1 MDALKL
7 DGLVAAAMTPMTESG
22 EVNFDLIPGIVDHY
36 LREGIVGAYILG
48 STGEGMSLTDE
59 ERIAVAE
66 AFMKAIDGRIK
77 TILQVGHSS
86 LQTSAVLAAH
96 GEKLG
101 VDAISATPPGYFK
114 PSDEQGLVEG
124 LSIMTEAA
132 PNTPFYYYHIP
143 FLSGVTLDPMRL
155 TEIALDR
162 LPTFVGIKYSDGAT
176 LHNLPLLQKI
186 DGRLEFMSGSDE
198 AYLQCI
204 AQGYKAAIGSTY
216 GFAAPIYQ
224 EVVRAFEAGR
234 FDEARMWQG
243 RALEMIH
250 HLFRC
255 CGRGGLKEMMK
266 LVDLDCGPV
275 RRPLDPVTPEQS
287 ADLERTME
295 RIGWFEWIGS
305 KRVVVA

>member
-1 MDALKL
+1 MKALRL
-7 DGLVAAAMTPMTESG
+7 DGLVAAAATPMTESG
-22 EVNFDLIPGIVDHY
+22 EVNFDLIPAIVDHY
-36 LREGIVGAYILG
+36 VREGIVGTYILG

-59 ERIAVAE
+59 ERLQVAE
-66 AFMKAIDGRIK
+66 AFLKANDGRLK
-77 TILQVGHSS
+77 TILQVGHTS
-86 LQTSAVLAAH
+86 LKTSAVLAAH

-114 PSDEQGLVEG
+114 PSDEKGLVEG
-124 LSIMTEAA
+124 LGIMTEAA

-143 FLSGVTLDPMRL
+143 FLSGVTLDPMTL

-162 LPTFVGIKYSDGAT
+162 LPTFVGIKYSDGS
-176 LHNLPLLQKI
+176 LYNLPLLQAI
-186 DGRLEFMSGSDE
+186 DERLEFMSGSDE

-204 AQGYKAAIGSTY
+204 AQGYKGAIGSTY
-216 GFAAPIYQ
+216 GFAAPIFH
-224 EVVRAFEAGR
+224 EVRKAFEAGR
-234 FDEARMWQG
+234 LEEARMWQG

-250 HLFRC
+250 QLFRS

-287 ADLERTME
+287 ADLLRTME
-295 RIGWFEWIGS
+295 RIGWFEWVGS
-305 KRVVVA
+305 KHVVAA